1 VGGTNG
7 INYGSQRILR
17 EPIGTRKQD
26 DIMIFDLRAEK
37 YFTLPSSDR
46 IGLFFDV
53 YNLANSDAQQNI
65 TWNSGSAF
73 QLPSSIVPPTIA
85 RFGLKFDW

>member
-1 VGGTNG
+1 
-7 INYGSQRILR
+7 
-17 EPIGTRKQD
+17 
-26 DIMIFDLRAEK
+26 MIFDLRAEK
-37 YFTLPSSDR
+37 YLTLPNSDR

-53 YNLANSDAQQNI
+53 YNLSNSDAQQNI

-73 QLPSSIVPPTIA
+73 LLPSSIVPPTIA